1 MLGQQRIDEHL
12 GTGKHSMHTPTIRPA
27 IIRYA
32 QFVICRIGLPVFVS
46 VELEIS
52 EDKYKRYDDM
62 YVNLL
67 LQSVVSEFEEIG
79 VTVTVVSKE
88 LGVEPVQSKYV
99 GTVGVIISKLMEKD
113 WGRNI

>member
-1 MLGQQRIDEHL
+1 
-12 GTGKHSMHTPTIRPA
+12 
-27 IIRYA
+27 
-32 QFVICRIGLPVFVS
+32 
-46 VELEIS
+46 
-52 EDKYKRYDDM
+52 M